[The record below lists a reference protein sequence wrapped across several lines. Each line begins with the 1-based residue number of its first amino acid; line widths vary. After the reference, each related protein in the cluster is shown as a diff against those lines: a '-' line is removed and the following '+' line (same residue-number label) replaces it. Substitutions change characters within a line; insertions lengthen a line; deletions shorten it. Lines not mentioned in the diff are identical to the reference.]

1 MVLVDTNVVA
11 ALWVQSDR
19 TDRARRLLG
28 RNSDWRTEAF
38 ALIEFASV
46 MSTSVRNGLEAEFEA
61 LLRLGEAERFLGPGV
76 VLASHRSSLSAAV
89 AHGVAVYDA
98 RFLVVASELDVR
110 LVTEDLK
117 LRRAVPELTPSLDQ
131 ALAA

>member
-1 MVLVDTNVVA
+1 MVLVDTNVVV

-19 TDRARRLLG
+19 TDRARRLLE
-28 RNSDWRTEAF
+28 RDPDRRTESF
-38 ALIEFASV
+38 ALIEFANV
-46 MSTSVRNGLEAEFEA
+46 MSTYVRNGLAVESQA
-61 LLRLGEAERFLGPGV
+61 LLRLEEAERFLGPGM

-98 RFLVVASELDVR
+98 RFLVVASELGVR
-110 LVTEDLK
+110 LVSEDLK
-117 LRRAVPELTPSLDQ
+117 LRRAAPELTQSLDQ